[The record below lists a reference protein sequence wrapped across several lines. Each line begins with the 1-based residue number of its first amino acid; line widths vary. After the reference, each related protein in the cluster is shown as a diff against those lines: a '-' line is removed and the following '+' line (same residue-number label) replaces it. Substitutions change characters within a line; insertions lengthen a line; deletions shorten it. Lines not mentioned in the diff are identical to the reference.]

1 MVRKQ
6 VAEQLE
12 RKQPGGF
19 GHVTCGRP
27 CGRDPPGCPPLSASV
42 PQPPQ
47 PSQPVGGTEK
57 TLPNKGKDKE
67 AGGVGGTGKSSF
79 NRAEGKETGKARKG
93 ELEECICNIC

>member
-19 GHVTCGRP
+19 GHVKCGRP

-42 PQPPQ
+42 SQPPQ

-67 AGGVGGTGKSSF
+67 ARGLEALENSLLTGQK
-79 NRAEGKETGKARKG
+79 EKKQGKLTKV
-93 ELEECICNIC
+93 N